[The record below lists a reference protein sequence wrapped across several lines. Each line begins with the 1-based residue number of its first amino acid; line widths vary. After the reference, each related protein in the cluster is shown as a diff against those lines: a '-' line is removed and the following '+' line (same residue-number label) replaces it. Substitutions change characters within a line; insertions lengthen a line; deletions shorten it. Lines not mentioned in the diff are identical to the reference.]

1 MSDVC
6 KGVYGTLLVLV
17 ALAVAGLIADRANP
31 TLVEVE
37 TLTVDRVQYSDDQY
51 YRAFWGRESR
61 EFQYARGEAR
71 PGDVVTRSRT
81 YHRVLPVSSWSYLDP
96 RPAGE

>member
-6 KGVYGTLLVLV
+6 KGVFGTLV
-17 ALAVAGLIADRANP
+17 ALLATGFIADCGNP
-31 TLVEVE
+31 TLVETEELVI
-37 TLTVDRVQYSDDQY
+37 DRVQYSDDQY

-61 EFQYARGEAR
+61 EFLYARGEAR

-81 YHRVLPVSSWSYLDP
+81 HHRVLPVSSWTYLDP
-96 RPAGE
+96 RPPGE